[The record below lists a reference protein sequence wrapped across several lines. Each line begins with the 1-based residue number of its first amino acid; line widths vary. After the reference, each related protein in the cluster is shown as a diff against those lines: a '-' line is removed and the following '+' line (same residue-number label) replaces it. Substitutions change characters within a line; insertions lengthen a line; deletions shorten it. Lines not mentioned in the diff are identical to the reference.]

1 MRRAAQVLGDVL
13 GKNVGLFAL
22 ITNTLAKDK
31 QIDDK
36 WRRYAKPISLR
47 NLANQVE
54 DDVVEALVTSVRGK
68 YGRLSH
74 RYYALKARWFGVD
87 KLDYW
92 DRNATLPEDDDAQI
106 PWTEARDTVLDAYT

>member
-1 MRRAAQVLGDVL
+1 MRRKAAQSIGEVLER
-13 GKNVGLFAL
+13 NVGLFAL

-36 WRRYAKPISLR
+36 WRRYPQPISAR

-54 DDVVEALVTSVRGK
+54 DDVVEALVTAVRNK

-74 RYYALKARWFGVD
+74 RSEERRVGKECVRTFRSRVSPD
-87 KLDYW
+87 HKKKKH
-92 DRNATLPEDDDAQI
+92 
-106 PWTEARDTVLDAYT
+106 

>member
-1 MRRAAQVLGDVL
+1 MRRKASQSIGEVLEL
-13 GKNVGLFAL
+13 NVGLFAL

-36 WRRYAKPISLR
+36 WRRYPQPISAR

-54 DDVVEALVTSVRGK
+54 DDVVEALVTAVRNK

-87 KLDYW
+87 KLDHW
-92 DRNATLPEDDDAQI
+92 DRNAPLPEADDAQDRKS
-106 PWTEARDTVLDAYT
+106 TRLNSSH